1 MRALKFCCITLAA
14 ALAGGL
20 LARGGAYGEEADQ
33 RARASHSASAPVE
46 ADEHAAGAGG
56 TQGGSAGGGGPLT
69 WETDLAIWTLVV
81 FVALFLVLRKFAWG
95 PIAAGLDRRERRI
108 AEQIA
113 AAQRSHDEARAML
126 AEYERKLAKAQDE
139 VRGIIDEAR
148 RDAQHTA
155 QEIVEKARAD
165 AQTEVARGRREIETA
180 TAQALKELA
189 ETSANMAVDLAG
201 KIIRTNLGA
210 ADHNRLIEEAMA
222 SFPKGDPRR
231 N

>member
-1 MRALKFCCITLAA
+1 MSYRLFAACVIGLSAWVSQAA
-14 ALAGGL
+14 AA
-20 LARGGAYGEEADQ
+20 AQAEAPAEPD
-33 RARASHSASAPVE
+33 HSAAGD
-46 ADEHAAGAGG
+46 AHGAAGDAHDEHGHLGMAGVSTDPSELKG
-56 TQGGSAGGGGPLT
+56 
-69 WETDLAIWTLVV
+69 DLAIYTFVV
-81 FVALFLVLRKFAWG
+81 FLLLLLILWRFAWG

-113 AAQRSHDEARAML
+113 AAQRSHDEARVML

-189 ETSANMAVDLAG
+189 ETSANMAVDLAA

-210 ADHNRLIEEAMA
+210 ADHNRLVEEAMA